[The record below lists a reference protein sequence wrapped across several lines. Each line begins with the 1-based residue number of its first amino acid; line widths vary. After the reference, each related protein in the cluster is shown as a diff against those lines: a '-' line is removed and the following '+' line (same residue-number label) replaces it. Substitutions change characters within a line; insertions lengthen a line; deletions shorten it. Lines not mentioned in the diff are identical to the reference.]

1 MRVPDLDLDLLRA
14 FVQVVERGGFTAAGE
29 ALGLT
34 QSAVSLKIRRL
45 EERLGHAV
53 LARAP
58 RGVAPTPEGE
68 TLLGYARRM
77 LALNEEAVRR
87 MVRPA
92 VSGRLRLGVADHF
105 LPRHLAQVIARLA
118 ALFPELRLEIEVG
131 RSHELRAKLPDGALD
146 LVLGKRRDG
155 ETEGRALWTERIAW
169 VAPPGWAPPE
179 GRPLPLAMLP
189 QGCMFRDR
197 ALAALAHA
205 GLAQEV
211 VFVSASLLGVAAAAQ
226 AGLGATVLGAHAIP
240 EGLAPLDGLPEP
252 GSAEMALFGDAEGR
266 QPVVEPLL
274 ALLREVA
281 RG

>member
-53 LARAP
+53 VARGARA
-58 RGVAPTPEGE
+58 APTPEGE

-105 LPRHLAQVIARLA
+105 LPRHLAQVIARLSA
-118 ALFPELRLEIEVG
+118 RFPDLRLEIEVG
-131 RSHELRAKLPDGALD
+131 RSHELRARLPDGGLD

-155 ETEGRALWTERIAW
+155 ETQGRALWTERITWA
-169 VAPPGWAPPE
+169 APPGWAAPE
-179 GRPLPLAMLP
+179 DRPLPLAMLP

-197 ALAALAHA
+197 ALAALARA
-205 GLAQEV
+205 GIAHEV
-211 VFVSASLLGVAAAAQ
+211 LFVSASLLGVAAAAQ
-226 AGLGATVLGAHAIP
+226 AGLGATVLGARGLP
-240 EGLAPLDGLPEP
+240 EGLAPLDGLPDP
-252 GSAEMALFGDAEGR
+252 GVAEMALFGDAEGR
-266 QPVVEPLL
+266 QPVVEPLVG
-274 ALLREVA
+274 LLREVE
-281 RG
+281 RGA

>member
-1 MRVPDLDLDLLRA
+1 MRAPDLDLDLLRA

-45 EERLGHAV
+45 EERVGHPV

-58 RGVAPTPEGE
+58 RGVAPTAEGE

-92 VSGRLRLGVADHF
+92 VSGRLKLGVADHF

-131 RSHELRAKLPDGALD
+131 RSHELRAKLPEGTLD

-197 ALAALAHA
+197 ALAALARA
-205 GLAQEV
+205 GLAHEV

-240 EGLAPLDGLPEP
+240 EGLAALPGLPEP